1 MRRSVAVPGHS
12 NARTATRSFA
22 SPPPARAATL
32 LRPGMGAL
40 RRCGW
45 CACGLAI
52 SGLAICLRDTV
63 GFVAS
68 RNKLVLGWP
77 LSTAFPF
84 SINAWNSRLMREIF
98 THSRVVRMLCGNQT
112 SNFAWKFRDMRSGI
126 GDAVLPEGSTIIK
139 AA

>member
-1 MRRSVAVPGHS
+1 
-12 NARTATRSFA
+12 
-22 SPPPARAATL
+22 
-32 LRPGMGAL
+32 MGAL

-98 THSRVVRMLCGNQT
+98 THSWVVRM
-112 SNFAWKFRDMRSGI
+112 
-126 GDAVLPEGSTIIK
+126 
-139 AA
+139 